1 VLYSRIA
8 AVLGTALI
16 VALLVWLYGVKTTL
30 IWAAAMAAFL
40 LVLWAATVPLR
51 RRQRR
56 VWREMGLGP
65 DGRPLPEEE
74 EEEEVD
80 DPPETPL
87 EPVTDLEGPA
97 GQAPEP
103 DGSDGQGPHA

>member
-1 VLYSRIA
+1 MLYSRIA

-51 RRQRR
+51 RRQ
-56 VWREMGLGP
+56 
-65 DGRPLPEEE
+65 
-74 EEEEVD
+74 
-80 DPPETPL
+80 
-87 EPVTDLEGPA
+87 
-97 GQAPEP
+97 
-103 DGSDGQGPHA
+103 

>member
-1 VLYSRIA
+1 MLYSRIA

-40 LVLWAATVPLR
+40 LILWAATVPLR

-74 EEEEVD
+74 EEEVD
-80 DPPETPL
+80 EHPSEASL
-87 EPVTDLEGPA
+87 EPATDPESPAGPA
-97 GQAPEP
+97 
-103 DGSDGQGPHA
+103 SHA

>member
-16 VALLVWLYGVKTTL
+16 AALLVWLYGVKTTL

-40 LVLWAATVPLR
+40 LILWAATVPLR

-56 VWREMGLGP
+56 TWREMGLGP
-65 DGRPLPEEE
+65 DGRPLPEEN
-74 EEEEVD
+74 EEVD
-80 DPPETPL
+80 DPPEAPL
-87 EPVTDLEGPA
+87 EPATDPEGPA
-97 GQAPEP
+97 GPTLGA
-103 DGSDGQGPHA
+103 DGSGGPVPHA

>member
-1 VLYSRIA
+1 MLYSRIA

-16 VALLVWLYGVKTTL
+16 AALLVWLYGVRTTL

-40 LVLWAATVPLR
+40 LILWAATVPLR

-65 DGRPLPEEE
+65 DGRPLLEEE
-74 EEEEVD
+74 DELEEYD
-80 DPPETPL
+80 DPSDAPPEPAPDP
-87 EPVTDLEGPA
+87 ESPAGPA
-97 GQAPEP
+97 
-103 DGSDGQGPHA
+103 PHP